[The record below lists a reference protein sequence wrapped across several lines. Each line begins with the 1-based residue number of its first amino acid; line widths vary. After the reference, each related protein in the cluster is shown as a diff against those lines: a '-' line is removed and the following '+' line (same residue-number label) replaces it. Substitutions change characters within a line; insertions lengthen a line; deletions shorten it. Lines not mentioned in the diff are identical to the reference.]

1 MAKKIYAVKVGR
13 TNGIFETW
21 DECKASVNGYPGALY
36 KSFTNMADA
45 YAYLN
50 LESKQM
56 SLFDMPSDDSVDDS
70 DFPVIKE
77 SVEEIMNEWNSQA
90 LREYKENVVLKPFV
104 KEYLRELKDRG
115 YKIGLATAALHD
127 YYIPVLEREGVL
139 DCFDVFTDTRDDA
152 RDKNFPDIYLLCAE
166 KLGSNSAN
174 SIVFEDVLKGVK
186 SSVSAGFNT
195 TAVYDNQPENQ
206 WEIIKNTANRH
217 IMDFSELLHKK

>member
-1 MAKKIYAVKVGR
+1 MKKAVIFDFDGTIANSRYVWQKVDVDFFAKRGMEIPRDYVEAISVMSFYNGAVYTKEKY
-13 TNGIFETW
+13 N
-21 DECKASVNGYPGALY
+21 
-36 KSFTNMADA
+36 
-45 YAYLN
+45 
-50 LESKQM
+50 
-56 SLFDMPSDDSVDDS
+56 
-70 DFPVIKE
+70 IKE

-152 RDKNFPDIYLLCAE
+152 RDKYFPVIYLLCAE

-217 IMDFSELLHKK
+217 IMDFSELLHKNKRMYLNSEI

>member
-1 MAKKIYAVKVGR
+1 MKKAVIFDFDGTIANSRYVWQKVDVDFFAKRGMEI
-13 TNGIFETW
+13 
-21 DECKASVNGYPGALY
+21 
-36 KSFTNMADA
+36 
-45 YAYLN
+45 
-50 LESKQM
+50 
-56 SLFDMPSDDSVDDS
+56 PSDYVEAISVMS
-70 DFPVIKE
+70 FYNGAVYTKEKYNIKE

-104 KEYLRELKDRG
+104 KEYLRELKDKG
-115 YKIGLATAALHD
+115 YKIGLATASLHD

>member
-1 MAKKIYAVKVGR
+1 MKKAVIFDFDGTIANSRYVWQKVDVDFFAKRGMEIPRDYVEAISVMSFYNGAVYTKEKY
-13 TNGIFETW
+13 N
-21 DECKASVNGYPGALY
+21 
-36 KSFTNMADA
+36 
-45 YAYLN
+45 
-50 LESKQM
+50 
-56 SLFDMPSDDSVDDS
+56 
-70 DFPVIKE
+70 IKE

-139 DCFDVFTDTRDDA
+139 DCFDVFTVTRDDA

-217 IMDFSELLHKK
+217 IMDFSELLHKNKRMYLNSEI

>member
-1 MAKKIYAVKVGR
+1 MKKAVIFDFDGTIANSRYVWQKVDVDFFAKRGMEI
-13 TNGIFETW
+13 
-21 DECKASVNGYPGALY
+21 
-36 KSFTNMADA
+36 
-45 YAYLN
+45 
-50 LESKQM
+50 
-56 SLFDMPSDDSVDDS
+56 PSDYVEAISVMS
-70 DFPVIKE
+70 FYNGAVYTKEKYNIKE

-104 KEYLRELKDRG
+104 KEYLRELKDKG
-115 YKIGLATAALHD
+115 YKIGLATAALHY

>member
-1 MAKKIYAVKVGR
+1 MKKAVIFDFVGTIANSRYVWQKVDVDFFAKRGMEI
-13 TNGIFETW
+13 
-21 DECKASVNGYPGALY
+21 
-36 KSFTNMADA
+36 
-45 YAYLN
+45 
-50 LESKQM
+50 
-56 SLFDMPSDDSVDDS
+56 PSDYVEAISVMS
-70 DFPVIKE
+70 FYNGAVYTKEKYNIKE

-104 KEYLRELKDRG
+104 KEYLRELKDKG

>member
-1 MAKKIYAVKVGR
+1 MINTVIFDFDGTIANSRYVWQKVDVDFFAKRGMEIPRDYVEAISVMSFYNGAVYTKEKY
-13 TNGIFETW
+13 N
-21 DECKASVNGYPGALY
+21 
-36 KSFTNMADA
+36 
-45 YAYLN
+45 
-50 LESKQM
+50 
-56 SLFDMPSDDSVDDS
+56 
-70 DFPVIKE
+70 IKE

-217 IMDFSELLHKK
+217 IMDFSELLHKNKRMYLNSEI

>member
-1 MAKKIYAVKVGR
+1 MKKAVRFDFDGTIANSRYVWQKVDVDFFAKRGMEI
-13 TNGIFETW
+13 
-21 DECKASVNGYPGALY
+21 
-36 KSFTNMADA
+36 
-45 YAYLN
+45 
-50 LESKQM
+50 
-56 SLFDMPSDDSVDDS
+56 PSDYVEAISVMS
-70 DFPVIKE
+70 FYNGAVYTKEKYNIKE

-104 KEYLRELKDRG
+104 KEYLRELKDKG

>member
-1 MAKKIYAVKVGR
+1 MAVIFDFDGTIANSRYVWQKVDVDFFAKRGME
-13 TNGIFETW
+13 I
-21 DECKASVNGYPGALY
+21 
-36 KSFTNMADA
+36 
-45 YAYLN
+45 
-50 LESKQM
+50 
-56 SLFDMPSDDSVDDS
+56 PSDYVEAISVMS
-70 DFPVIKE
+70 FYNGAVYTKEKYNIKE

-104 KEYLRELKDRG
+104 KEYLRELKDKG

>member
-1 MAKKIYAVKVGR
+1 MKKAVIFDFDGTIANSRYVWQKVDVDFFAKRGMEIPRDYVEAISVMSFYNGAVYTKEKY
-13 TNGIFETW
+13 N
-21 DECKASVNGYPGALY
+21 
-36 KSFTNMADA
+36 
-45 YAYLN
+45 
-50 LESKQM
+50 
-56 SLFDMPSDDSVDDS
+56 
-70 DFPVIKE
+70 IKE
-77 SVEEIMNEWNSQA
+77 SVEEIMSEWNSQA

-104 KEYLRELKDRG
+104 KEYLRELKDKG

-195 TAVYDNQPENQ
+195 TAVYDNQPENKF
-206 WEIIKNTANRH
+206 EIIKNTANRH

>member
-1 MAKKIYAVKVGR
+1 MRIEMKKAVIFDFDGTIANSRYVWQKVDVDFFAKRGMEIPRDYVEAISVMSFYNGAVYTKEKY
-13 TNGIFETW
+13 N
-21 DECKASVNGYPGALY
+21 
-36 KSFTNMADA
+36 
-45 YAYLN
+45 
-50 LESKQM
+50 
-56 SLFDMPSDDSVDDS
+56 
-70 DFPVIKE
+70 IKE

>member
-1 MAKKIYAVKVGR
+1 MKKAVIFDFDGTIANSRYVWQKVDVDFFAKRGMEIPRDYVEAISVMSFYNGAVYTKEKY
-13 TNGIFETW
+13 N
-21 DECKASVNGYPGALY
+21 
-36 KSFTNMADA
+36 
-45 YAYLN
+45 
-50 LESKQM
+50 
-56 SLFDMPSDDSVDDS
+56 
-70 DFPVIKE
+70 IKE
-77 SVEEIMNEWNSQA
+77 SVEEIMSEWNTQD
-90 LREYKENVVLKPFV
+90 LREYKENVVLKPLV
-104 KEYLRELKDRG
+104 KKYLRELKDKG

>member
-1 MAKKIYAVKVGR
+1 MWQKVDVDFFAKRGMEIPRDYVEAISVMSFYNGAVYTKEKY
-13 TNGIFETW
+13 N
-21 DECKASVNGYPGALY
+21 
-36 KSFTNMADA
+36 
-45 YAYLN
+45 
-50 LESKQM
+50 
-56 SLFDMPSDDSVDDS
+56 
-70 DFPVIKE
+70 IKE

-217 IMDFSELLHKK
+217 IMDFSELLHKNKRMYLNSEI

>member
-1 MAKKIYAVKVGR
+1 MKKAVIFDFDGTIANSRYVWQKVDVDFFAKRGMEIPRDYVEAISVMSFYNGAVYTKEKY
-13 TNGIFETW
+13 N
-21 DECKASVNGYPGALY
+21 
-36 KSFTNMADA
+36 
-45 YAYLN
+45 
-50 LESKQM
+50 
-56 SLFDMPSDDSVDDS
+56 
-70 DFPVIKE
+70 IKE

-217 IMDFSELLHKK
+217 IMDFSELLHKNKRMYSGS

>member
-1 MAKKIYAVKVGR
+1 MKINQKKAVIFDFDGTIANSRYVWQKVDVDFFAKRGMEIPRDYVEAISVMSFYNGAVYTKEKY
-13 TNGIFETW
+13 N
-21 DECKASVNGYPGALY
+21 
-36 KSFTNMADA
+36 
-45 YAYLN
+45 
-50 LESKQM
+50 
-56 SLFDMPSDDSVDDS
+56 
-70 DFPVIKE
+70 IKE

>member
-1 MAKKIYAVKVGR
+1 MAKGRCRFFAKRGMEIPRDYVEAISVMSFYNGAVYTKEKY
-13 TNGIFETW
+13 N
-21 DECKASVNGYPGALY
+21 
-36 KSFTNMADA
+36 
-45 YAYLN
+45 
-50 LESKQM
+50 
-56 SLFDMPSDDSVDDS
+56 
-70 DFPVIKE
+70 IKE

-217 IMDFSELLHKK
+217 IMDFSELLHKNKRMYLNSEI

>member
-1 MAKKIYAVKVGR
+1 MKKAVIFDFDGTIANSRYVWQKVDVDFFAKRGMEIPRDYVEAISVMSFYKGAVYTKEKY
-13 TNGIFETW
+13 N
-21 DECKASVNGYPGALY
+21 
-36 KSFTNMADA
+36 
-45 YAYLN
+45 
-50 LESKQM
+50 
-56 SLFDMPSDDSVDDS
+56 
-70 DFPVIKE
+70 IKE

-217 IMDFSELLHKK
+217 IMDFSELLHKNKRMYLNSEI

>member
-1 MAKKIYAVKVGR
+1 MKKAVIFDFDGTIANSRYVWQKEDVDFFAKRGMEIPRDYVEAISVMSFYNGAVYTKEKY
-13 TNGIFETW
+13 N
-21 DECKASVNGYPGALY
+21 
-36 KSFTNMADA
+36 
-45 YAYLN
+45 
-50 LESKQM
+50 
-56 SLFDMPSDDSVDDS
+56 
-70 DFPVIKE
+70 IKE

-152 RDKNFPDIYLLCAE
+152 RDKNSPDIYLLCAE

>member
-1 MAKKIYAVKVGR
+1 MKKAVIFDFDGTIANSRYVWQKVDVDFFAKRGMEIPRDYVEAISVMSFYNGAVYTKEKY
-13 TNGIFETW
+13 N
-21 DECKASVNGYPGALY
+21 
-36 KSFTNMADA
+36 
-45 YAYLN
+45 
-50 LESKQM
+50 
-56 SLFDMPSDDSVDDS
+56 
-70 DFPVIKE
+70 IKE
-77 SVEEIMNEWNSQA
+77 SVEEIMSEWNSQA

-104 KEYLRELKDRG
+104 KEYLRELKDKG

-195 TAVYDNQPENQ
+195 TAVYDNLPENQ

>member
-1 MAKKIYAVKVGR
+1 MKKAVIFDFDGTIANSRYVWQKVDVDFFAKRGMEIPHDYVEAISVMSFYNGAVYTKEKY
-13 TNGIFETW
+13 N
-21 DECKASVNGYPGALY
+21 
-36 KSFTNMADA
+36 
-45 YAYLN
+45 
-50 LESKQM
+50 
-56 SLFDMPSDDSVDDS
+56 
-70 DFPVIKE
+70 IKE

-90 LREYKENVVLKPFV
+90 LHEYK
-104 KEYLRELKDRG
+104 G

-152 RDKNFPDIYLLCAE
+152 RDKSFPDIYLLCAE
-166 KLGSNSAN
+166 KLGSDNNNSLG
-174 SIVFEDVLKGVK
+174 FEDVLKGVK

-206 WEIIKNTANRH
+206 WKIIKNTANNH

>member
-1 MAKKIYAVKVGR
+1 MKKAVIFDFDGTIANSRYVWQKVDVDFFAKRGMEI
-13 TNGIFETW
+13 
-21 DECKASVNGYPGALY
+21 
-36 KSFTNMADA
+36 
-45 YAYLN
+45 
-50 LESKQM
+50 
-56 SLFDMPSDDSVDDS
+56 PSDYVEAISVMS
-70 DFPVIKE
+70 FYNGAVYTKENYNIKE
-77 SVEEIMNEWNSQA
+77 SVEEIMSEWNSQA

-104 KEYLRELKDRG
+104 KEYLRELKDKG

-186 SSVSAGFNT
+186 SSMSAGFNT

-217 IMDFSELLHKK
+217 IIDFSELLHKK

>member
-1 MAKKIYAVKVGR
+1 MKKAVIFDFDGTIANSRYVWQKVDVDFFAKRGMEI
-13 TNGIFETW
+13 
-21 DECKASVNGYPGALY
+21 
-36 KSFTNMADA
+36 
-45 YAYLN
+45 
-50 LESKQM
+50 
-56 SLFDMPSDDSVDDS
+56 PSDYVEAISVMS
-70 DFPVIKE
+70 FYNGAVYTKEKYNIKE

-104 KEYLRELKDRG
+104 KEYLRELKDKG

-206 WEIIKNTANRH
+206 WEIIKNTANSKKMMEEKYDE

>member
-1 MAKKIYAVKVGR
+1 MKKAVIFDFDGTIANSRYVWQKVDVDFFAKRGMEIPHYYVEAISVMSFYNGAVYTKEKY
-13 TNGIFETW
+13 N
-21 DECKASVNGYPGALY
+21 
-36 KSFTNMADA
+36 
-45 YAYLN
+45 
-50 LESKQM
+50 
-56 SLFDMPSDDSVDDS
+56 
-70 DFPVIKE
+70 IKE

-104 KEYLRELKDRG
+104 KEYLRELKDKG

-139 DCFDVFTDTRDDA
+139 DCFDVFTDTWDDA

>member
-1 MAKKIYAVKVGR
+1 MKKAVIFDFDGTIANSRYVWQKVDVDFFAKRGMEI
-13 TNGIFETW
+13 
-21 DECKASVNGYPGALY
+21 
-36 KSFTNMADA
+36 
-45 YAYLN
+45 
-50 LESKQM
+50 
-56 SLFDMPSDDSVDDS
+56 PSDYVEAISVMS
-70 DFPVIKE
+70 FYNGAVYTKEKYNIKE

-104 KEYLRELKDRG
+104 KEYLRELKDKG

-127 YYIPVLEREGVL
+127 QYIPVLEREGVF
-139 DCFDVFTDTRDDA
+139 DCFDVCTDTTDDA

-195 TAVYDNQPENQ
+195 TAVYDNQPENK
-206 WEIIKNTANRH
+206 WEIIKNTAY
-217 IMDFSELLHKK
+217 IQFMDFSDLLHKK

>member
-1 MAKKIYAVKVGR
+1 MKKAVIFDFDGTIANSRYVWQKVDVDFFAKRGMEI
-13 TNGIFETW
+13 
-21 DECKASVNGYPGALY
+21 
-36 KSFTNMADA
+36 
-45 YAYLN
+45 
-50 LESKQM
+50 
-56 SLFDMPSDDSVDDS
+56 PSDYVEAISVMS
-70 DFPVIKE
+70 FYNGAVYTKEKYNIKE

-104 KEYLRELKDRG
+104 KEYLRELKDKG

-217 IMDFSELLHKK
+217 IMDFSELIHKK

>member
-1 MAKKIYAVKVGR
+1 MKKAVIFDFDGTIANSRYVWQKVDVDFFAKRGMEI
-13 TNGIFETW
+13 
-21 DECKASVNGYPGALY
+21 
-36 KSFTNMADA
+36 
-45 YAYLN
+45 
-50 LESKQM
+50 
-56 SLFDMPSDDSVDDS
+56 PSDYVEAISVMS
-70 DFPVIKE
+70 FYNGAVYTKEKYNIKE

-104 KEYLRELKDRG
+104 KEYLRELKDKG

-217 IMDFSELLHKK
+217 MMDFSELLNKK

>member
-1 MAKKIYAVKVGR
+1 MKKAVIFDFDGTIANSRYVWQKVDVDFFAKRGMEIPRDYVEAISVMSFYNGAVYTKEKY
-13 TNGIFETW
+13 N
-21 DECKASVNGYPGALY
+21 
-36 KSFTNMADA
+36 
-45 YAYLN
+45 
-50 LESKQM
+50 
-56 SLFDMPSDDSVDDS
+56 
-70 DFPVIKE
+70 IKE
-77 SVEEIMNEWNSQA
+77 SVEEIMSEWNSQA

-104 KEYLRELKDRG
+104 KEYLRELKDKG

-174 SIVFEDVLKGVK
+174 SIVFDDVLKGVN

>member
-1 MAKKIYAVKVGR
+1 MKKAVIFDFDGTIANSRYVWQKVDVDFFAKRGMEIPRDYVEAISVMSFYNGAVYTKEKY
-13 TNGIFETW
+13 N
-21 DECKASVNGYPGALY
+21 
-36 KSFTNMADA
+36 
-45 YAYLN
+45 
-50 LESKQM
+50 
-56 SLFDMPSDDSVDDS
+56 
-70 DFPVIKE
+70 IKE

-115 YKIGLATAALHD
+115 YKIDLATAALND
-127 YYIPVLEREGVL
+127 YSIPVLEREGVL

>member
-1 MAKKIYAVKVGR
+1 MKKAVIFDFDGTIANSRYVWQKVDVDFFAKRGMEI
-13 TNGIFETW
+13 
-21 DECKASVNGYPGALY
+21 
-36 KSFTNMADA
+36 
-45 YAYLN
+45 
-50 LESKQM
+50 
-56 SLFDMPSDDSVDDS
+56 PSDYVEAISVMS
-70 DFPVIKE
+70 FYNGAVYTKEKYNIKE

-104 KEYLRELKDRG
+104 KEYLRELKYKG

>member
-1 MAKKIYAVKVGR
+1 MKKAVIFDFDGTIANSRYVWQKVDVDFFAKRGMEIPRDYVEAISVMSFYNGAVYTKEKY
-13 TNGIFETW
+13 N
-21 DECKASVNGYPGALY
+21 
-36 KSFTNMADA
+36 
-45 YAYLN
+45 
-50 LESKQM
+50 
-56 SLFDMPSDDSVDDS
+56 
-70 DFPVIKE
+70 IKE

-104 KEYLRELKDRG
+104 KEYLRELKDIG

>member
-1 MAKKIYAVKVGR
+1 MKKAVIFDFDGTIANSRYVWQKVDVDFFAKRGMEI
-13 TNGIFETW
+13 
-21 DECKASVNGYPGALY
+21 
-36 KSFTNMADA
+36 
-45 YAYLN
+45 
-50 LESKQM
+50 
-56 SLFDMPSDDSVDDS
+56 PSDYVEAISVMS
-70 DFPVIKE
+70 FYNGAVYTKEKYNIKE
-77 SVEEIMNEWNSQA
+77 SVEEIMSEWNSQA

-104 KEYLRELKDRG
+104 KEYLRELKDKG

>member
-1 MAKKIYAVKVGR
+1 MKKAVIFDFDGTIANSRYVWQKVDVDFFAKRGMEI
-13 TNGIFETW
+13 
-21 DECKASVNGYPGALY
+21 
-36 KSFTNMADA
+36 
-45 YAYLN
+45 
-50 LESKQM
+50 
-56 SLFDMPSDDSVDDS
+56 PSDYVEAISVMS
-70 DFPVIKE
+70 FYNGAVYTKEKYNIKE

-104 KEYLRELKDRG
+104 KEYLRDLKDKG

>member
-1 MAKKIYAVKVGR
+1 MKKAVIFDFDGTIANSRYVWQKVDVDFFAKRGMEITRDYVEAISVMSFYNGAVYTKEKY
-13 TNGIFETW
+13 N
-21 DECKASVNGYPGALY
+21 
-36 KSFTNMADA
+36 
-45 YAYLN
+45 
-50 LESKQM
+50 
-56 SLFDMPSDDSVDDS
+56 
-70 DFPVIKE
+70 IKE

>member
-1 MAKKIYAVKVGR
+1 MKKAVIFDFDGTIANSRYVWQKVDVDFFAKRGMEIPRDYVEAISVMSFYNGAVYTKEKY
-13 TNGIFETW
+13 N
-21 DECKASVNGYPGALY
+21 
-36 KSFTNMADA
+36 
-45 YAYLN
+45 
-50 LESKQM
+50 
-56 SLFDMPSDDSVDDS
+56 
-70 DFPVIKE
+70 IKE

-174 SIVFEDVLKGVK
+174 SIVYEDVLKGVK

-217 IMDFSELLHKK
+217 IMDFSELLHKNKRMYLNSEI